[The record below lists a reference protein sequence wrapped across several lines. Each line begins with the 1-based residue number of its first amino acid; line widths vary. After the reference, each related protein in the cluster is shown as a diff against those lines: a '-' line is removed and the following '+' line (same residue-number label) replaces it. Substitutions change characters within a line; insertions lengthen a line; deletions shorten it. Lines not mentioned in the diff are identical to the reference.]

1 MVALAPRQR
10 RTGGR
15 SARVVEAVLAATLD
29 EFAANGWDGLHIDAV
44 AQRAG
49 VNKTTVYR
57 RWPTK
62 VELLRAALLERK
74 ELLPEPPDTGDV
86 RRDLVFVLTTRL
98 EQLTSPIGRGVAR
111 AILLGGSSP
120 SLQSIRESVRDKR
133 PAIPDVLID
142 RAIARGELPAHLDR
156 ALFRDL
162 LMSPLQ
168 ARLFLRNEDV
178 TEAFI
183 ANVVDV
189 VVSGVTA
196 RASRSGSPSGSAP
209 APRAAPSSRSKSGTR

>member
-1 MVALAPRQR
+1 MVALAEKQR

-29 EFAANGWDGLHIDAV
+29 EFADKGWDGLHIDAV
-44 AQRAG
+44 AHRAG

-74 ELLPEPPDTGDV
+74 ELLPEPVDTGDL
-86 RRDLVFVLTTRL
+86 RRDLVFVLVTRA

-133 PAIPDVLID
+133 PAIPDSVID
-142 RAIARGELPAHLDR
+142 RAIARGELPKTIDR
-156 ALFRDL
+156 GLLRDL

-168 ARLFLRNEDV
+168 AKLFLRNENV
-178 TEAFI
+178 NEAFI
-183 ANVVDV
+183 ASVVDV
-189 VVSGVTA
+189 VVSGITA

-209 APRAAPSSRSKSGTR
+209 APRVAPSSRSKGGTR